1 MKLSHWAK
9 LNGITYVTAYNWFKN
24 GKLPVKAIQTSTGT
38 ILIENEKLI
47 SNTPNV
53 VIYCRVSN
61 QSRKEEME
69 YQIKRCQDYCLAKG
83 YSINKIFKEVASG
96 MNDNR
101 KELIKM
107 INSSPTIIIVE
118 NKDRLTRFGF
128 NYLDILLPKLGC
140 TIEVINKDHQ
150 EETDLIKDM
159 VSLMTSFCCRLY
171 GARRGQNKAKKIK
184 QVINDTNN

>member
-1 MKLSHWAK
+1 
-9 LNGITYVTAYNWFKN
+9 
-24 GKLPVKAIQTSTGT
+24 
-38 ILIENEKLI
+38 
-47 SNTPNV
+47 
-53 VIYCRVSN
+53 
-61 QSRKEEME
+61 
-69 YQIKRCQDYCLAKG
+69 
-83 YSINKIFKEVASG
+83 
-96 MNDNR
+96 
-101 KELIKM
+101 M